1 MLTSVSSFDAS
12 GNSKTLRPFCRR
24 YSLMPSMD
32 GPAVIPAG
40 NAGVMGADCASVT
53 DVVPS
58 SDRANASSQARASGW
73 RKAGKRESSEAK

>member
-40 NAGVMGADCASVT
+40 NVGATGADCASVG

-58 SDRANASSQARASGW
+58 SDRANASSQTGASGW
-73 RKAGKRESSEAK
+73 RKVGKRESPEAK